1 MERLCGVLMML
12 KDLEKEIWSK
22 ESHEGK
28 KLGNHIEECKKLT
41 HEFLK
46 FYNLTEYKEFAEI
59 LCYYHDLGKLK
70 AEWNVKNRNNPPHS
84 PLSFLTLYNK
94 DKEELEKYPLLGLF
108 ILKHHGTLTRMEDG
122 DMLRIRNEAPE
133 KEKERIDDDLG
144 SWRRNLFR
152 YVSKLDTALKVDLS
166 DAYGLFK
173 IADILS
179 ANNLTNYRICNP
191 NKNVGDLRLW
201 ILRKIQ
207 KKGLETRNR
216 DLQTQL
222 GLSKVK
228 EHLLIRAPTGWGK
241 TAASLSYA
249 AGKGSRIIYVL
260 PTITSIKSFYDDLCT
275 FFGKENVGEFF
286 YYADVEAIKREESD
300 FKELMFSSYFAK
312 PVIITTLDQLLLT
325 FLQVGKY
332 FLKRPHLRNSVIILD
347 EVHTFSQNMLYILSY
362 FLEKFSKS
370 YSLRLCIMSATFPSL
385 LKEHFET
392 LLEEVEKLWL
402 NEEFRNRSRVMFRL
416 KEKDILDVVDE
427 IVEIYRAS
435 RKPFRMAI
443 VCNTVEK
450 SQKVFEKLQNLLSE
464 LNLKLN
470 IELLHSRFIYKHRC
484 EKEDRINRWIRE
496 KKSFIL
502 VATQVVEV
510 SLDISF
516 DFMVTE
522 CAPLEALVQ
531 RFGRVN
537 RYKNKTEEINVW
549 VTFPSEIEN
558 KKRYPYEKDDI
569 TNAWGLLKDL
579 EGANLENEFQLIEE
593 YDKVAKLSRVKRRE
607 IYNLLETWNENTNF
621 LYSWRIDDEFAQ
633 RLLKFREEFTRLVI
647 PSIYRDYVQKL
658 YEKMRKEETYTQ
670 KREIFAEIKEYTV
683 PVPIWMIKI
692 PVEEG
697 FPIVDVFYDETYGVR
712 KEANNII

>member
-1 MERLCGVLMML
+1 
-12 KDLEKEIWSK
+12 
-22 ESHEGK
+22 
-28 KLGNHIEECKKLT
+28 
-41 HEFLK
+41 
-46 FYNLTEYKEFAEI
+46 
-59 LCYYHDLGKLK
+59 
-70 AEWNVKNRNNPPHS
+70 
-84 PLSFLTLYNK
+84 
-94 DKEELEKYPLLGLF
+94 
-108 ILKHHGTLTRMEDG
+108 
-122 DMLRIRNEAPE
+122 
-133 KEKERIDDDLG
+133 
-144 SWRRNLFR
+144 
-152 YVSKLDTALKVDLS
+152 
-166 DAYGLFK
+166 
-173 IADILS
+173 
-179 ANNLTNYRICNP
+179 
-191 NKNVGDLRLW
+191 
-201 ILRKIQ
+201 
-207 KKGLETRNR
+207 
-216 DLQTQL
+216 
-222 GLSKVK
+222 
-228 EHLLIRAPTGWGK
+228 
-241 TAASLSYA
+241 
-249 AGKGSRIIYVL
+249 
-260 PTITSIKSFYDDLCT
+260 
-275 FFGKENVGEFF
+275 
-286 YYADVEAIKREESD
+286 
-300 FKELMFSSYFAK
+300 
-312 PVIITTLDQLLLT
+312 
-325 FLQVGKY
+325 
-332 FLKRPHLRNSVIILD
+332 
-347 EVHTFSQNMLYILSY
+347 
-362 FLEKFSKS
+362 
-370 YSLRLCIMSATFPSL
+370 MSATFPSL

-484 EKEDRINRWIRE
+484 EKEDRIDRWIRE

-670 KREIFAEIKEYTV
+670 KRKIFAEIKEYTV